1 MFTRLVESEPVNQ
14 EVSRRYNTSLYKVS
28 VFTSN
33 VKWLFRN
40 LSRLMERM
48 VFYNIR
54 RIREK

>member
-1 MFTRLVESEPVNQ
+1 MFTRLVESEPVNK
-14 EVSRRYNTSLYKVS
+14 EVSRRYDTSLYKVS

-40 LSRLMERM
+40 FSRLMERM

>member
-14 EVSRRYNTSLYKVS
+14 EVSRRYDTSLYKVS

>member
-14 EVSRRYNTSLYKVS
+14 EVRRRYDTSLYKVS

-40 LSRLMERM
+40 FSRLMERM